1 MAKTSE
7 LESAFDAAIGQA
19 RKCVKAGM
27 VAVGGKPAGPYLQKL
42 EEELTLE
49 RAKALQRGAIDK
61 EWFQKTVRWLVE
73 WVPETEPALIAA
85 FGRIARAT
93 PLITPWGQANFI
105 SGLDGAIA
113 RSARRRRC

>member
-1 MAKTSE
+1 VARTSE

-19 RKCVKAGM
+19 RKRVKAVM
-27 VAVGGKPAGPYLQKL
+27 VAVGGEAASPYLQKL

-49 RAKALQRGAIDK
+49 RARALERGTVDK

-73 WVPETEPALIAA
+73 WVPETELALIAA

-93 PLITPWGQANFI
+93 PLITP
-105 SGLDGAIA
+105 
-113 RSARRRRC
+113 